1 SPMAVSQRTLTC
13 CPAAVRRVIDRR
25 ARKRATGIWALALW
39 TPGIGRRE
47 LDDRIW
53 PMKFTVNVE
62 CSPEEARR
70 FMGLPDV
77 TPINEALVEEMGK
90 RMDANLK
97 LMSGESLMSSWMSV
111 GAQAQDAFVKLMTSA
126 ASGAASASGAREK
139 P

>member
-1 SPMAVSQRTLTC
+1 
-13 CPAAVRRVIDRR
+13 
-25 ARKRATGIWALALW
+25 
-39 TPGIGRRE
+39 
-47 LDDRIW
+47 
-53 PMKFTVNVE
+53 MKFTVNVE

-111 GAQAQDAFVKLMTSA
+111 GTQAQDAFVKLMTSA
-126 ASGAASASGAREK
+126 ATGAASAAAPREK

>member
-1 SPMAVSQRTLTC
+1 
-13 CPAAVRRVIDRR
+13 
-25 ARKRATGIWALALW
+25 
-39 TPGIGRRE
+39 
-47 LDDRIW
+47 
-53 PMKFTVNVE
+53 MKFTVNVE

-111 GAQAQDAFVKLMTSA
+111 GTQAQDAFVKLMTSA
-126 ASGAASASGAREK
+126 ATGAASAASPREK